1 MKLLFAK
8 GGGKRVVAVVACL
21 FGPAR
26 NNALLPGFY
35 KAFIKIRGISIA
47 EILVS
52 SKGFLTSSTRSFQTR
67 FFLHFRI
74 SFYFLPLFLKK

>member
-52 SKGFLTSSTRSFQTR
+52 SKGFLTKFYPFFPGTL
-67 FFLHFRI
+67 FLHFRI